1 MKTSRYGWGG
11 SSPTPSYTYVTSFR
25 AFCCSIRIRATS
37 LFFRPTSPQRW
48 PRCFMP
54 EKSTCDSVRLYAFFE
69 LLFFCMTS
77 ANMCV
82 GRART
87 AALRFFRT
95 CLRLNNNNLLNHL
108 KKHRVFLPI
117 LKLTLRESKRDNL
130 LSSCCQEMFEAIRRV
145 RRAGSG
151 SRRLLTCI
159 HFRKTTEISS
169 ITL

>member
-1 MKTSRYGWGG
+1 
-11 SSPTPSYTYVTSFR
+11 
-25 AFCCSIRIRATS
+25 
-37 LFFRPTSPQRW
+37 
-48 PRCFMP
+48 
-54 EKSTCDSVRLYAFFE
+54 
-69 LLFFCMTS
+69 
-77 ANMCV
+77 MCV

-145 RRAGSG
+145 RRAWQ
-151 SRRLLTCI
+151 
-159 HFRKTTEISS
+159 
-169 ITL
+169 